1 MVVFG
6 VVWLVHCYF
15 WCWHRYLTFFP
26 KVARNYQRAILMFK
40 QIFLIRLPMI
50 SLLVPHT
57 HVSEYINI
65 ANGFKTLKPYIFH
78 IFHIMHTTPRMYTAC
93 VIYVYIYS
101 YTLRMSIYLPF
112 GNQTWQSNML
122 FETVYING
130 VSQFN
135 PIAPQKKNIKKTC

>member
-1 MVVFG
+1 
-6 VVWLVHCYF
+6 
-15 WCWHRYLTFFP
+15 
-26 KVARNYQRAILMFK
+26 
-40 QIFLIRLPMI
+40 
-50 SLLVPHT
+50 
-57 HVSEYINI
+57 
-65 ANGFKTLKPYIFH
+65 
-78 IFHIMHTTPRMYTAC
+78 MHTTPRMYTAC

-135 PIAPQKKNIKKTC
+135 PIAPPKKEHQKTLLIINLIPKRIKHQQKPIMNLSTLKSP

>member
-1 MVVFG
+1 
-6 VVWLVHCYF
+6 
-15 WCWHRYLTFFP
+15 
-26 KVARNYQRAILMFK
+26 
-40 QIFLIRLPMI
+40 
-50 SLLVPHT
+50 
-57 HVSEYINI
+57 
-65 ANGFKTLKPYIFH
+65 
-78 IFHIMHTTPRMYTAC
+78 MHTTPRMYTAC

-135 PIAPQKKNIKKTC
+135 PIAPQKKNIKKPC